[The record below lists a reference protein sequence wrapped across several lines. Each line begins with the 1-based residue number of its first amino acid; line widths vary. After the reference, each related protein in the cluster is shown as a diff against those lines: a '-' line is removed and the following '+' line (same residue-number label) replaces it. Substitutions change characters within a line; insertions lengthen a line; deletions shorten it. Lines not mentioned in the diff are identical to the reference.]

1 MEWQQKVAALRL
13 RLIPKRK
20 KALTRKYWVR
30 PVWEWHAEESEFFTA
45 MKVMQDGDASLFHK
59 FYRMSPETFN
69 FLHSTV
75 ASRLTK
81 EWLCR
86 EPISSGERLALTLR
100 RCVENAFG
108 ILVSQWRIFERKI
121 NLEPI
126 NVDSVVK
133 ATCVLH
139 NFLCM
144 ESSSTSYYC
153 PPGYADCTDTFGN
166 VHEGSWREAASTSA
180 MFQLQRTRARNCA
193 QGATAVRNTF
203 LEFFS
208 AEGQVPWQ

>member
-13 RLIPKRK
+13 RLILKRK

-30 PVWEWHAEESEFFTA
+30 PVWERRAEESEFFTA

-69 FLHSTV
+69 LLHSMV

-100 RCVENAFG
+100 YLSSGMLIKDAAMAFRVGIETARRAIHLTCTVLWEVLAPIYMKSSVLQAPTEN
-108 ILVSQWRIFERKI
+108 E
-121 NLEPI
+121 
-126 NVDSVVK
+126 
-133 ATCVLH
+133 
-139 NFLCM
+139 
-144 ESSSTSYYC
+144 
-153 PPGYADCTDTFGN
+153 
-166 VHEGSWREAASTSA
+166 WREIAADFWSLWQ
-180 MFQLQRTRARNCA
+180 FPNCL
-193 QGATAVRNTF
+193 GAVDVKHIEIKCSKNAGSLYFNYK
-203 LEFFS
+203 
-208 AEGQVPWQ
+208 